1 MKKILVINTKY
12 QITGGEDSN
21 IVDELKFLEKHYDVE
36 YLEFDNSKRI
46 DIFDLFSFI
55 TNSNMKSNKKLKAHL
70 REFKPDLVYI
80 HNTWFKASLGIFNI
94 LEKQGIQTAIKLHN
108 LRYYCA
114 KSYLIGKHIKKG
126 EVCSACNLD
135 RKKIKVLNKYFN
147 DSLLKSL
154 VLIKYTKKFIK
165 ILKKKKFTILTI
177 TDFHQQFLLDLG
189 IEEEKINLYSNPIE
203 IRAKNK
209 VRDISKNEYILYA
222 GRLSEEKGV
231 EELLE
236 SWKKSDTKGLKLKII
251 GTGPLEDR
259 LINSFQNPDIIFT
272 GYLNNEAVLEE
283 IKNSRAVVTATKM
296 YEGQPRLLCEASS
309 LGVPSIYPSFG
320 GMNEFF
326 PEDYNFSFKQ
336 YDYESL
342 VEKLSAIINT
352 DSIEV
357 EGERVLNFILAKLNE
372 SKLIQDFQKAVEE

>member
-203 IRAKNK
+203 IRAKKK

-259 LINSFQNPDIIFT
+259 LISSFQHPDIIFT